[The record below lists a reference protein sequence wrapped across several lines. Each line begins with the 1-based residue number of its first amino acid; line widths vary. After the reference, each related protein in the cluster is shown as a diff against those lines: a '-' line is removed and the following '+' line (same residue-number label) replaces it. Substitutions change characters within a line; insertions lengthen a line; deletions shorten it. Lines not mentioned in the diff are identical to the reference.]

1 MIKLLI
7 MLHSNV
13 KKCQPHQKIKKKNCR
28 ILEQDQ
34 VGNIK
39 FLNKGIINTAVG
51 QGLLV
56 NIKPNTFNPVV

>member
-1 MIKLLI
+1 MSTSSKYFL
-7 MLHSNV
+7 
-13 KKCQPHQKIKKKNCR
+13 KNCR

>member
-1 MIKLLI
+1 
-7 MLHSNV
+7 MLHSNI
-13 KKCQPHQKIKKKNCR
+13 KKCQPHQKNFLKNCI

-34 VGNIK
+34 VGNNK

-56 NIKPNTFNPVV
+56 NIKSNTFSPVVSC

>member
-1 MIKLLI
+1 MSTSSKYFL
-7 MLHSNV
+7 
-13 KKCQPHQKIKKKNCR
+13 KTCR

-34 VGNIK
+34 VGNTK